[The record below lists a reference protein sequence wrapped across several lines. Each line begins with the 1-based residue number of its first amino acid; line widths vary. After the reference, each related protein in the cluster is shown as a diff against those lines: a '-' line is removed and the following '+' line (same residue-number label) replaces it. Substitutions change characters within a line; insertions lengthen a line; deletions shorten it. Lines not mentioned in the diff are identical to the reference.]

1 MKRDF
6 AAEQLEK
13 KTLRT
18 FSRAQLE
25 QIKNVS
31 PTRAAFNKNEK
42 PMKAKLAGDGANPD
56 TARLA
61 KIHITSDL

>member
-1 MKRDF
+1 M
-6 AAEQLEK
+6 
-13 KTLRT
+13 
-18 FSRAQLE
+18 E